1 VNARLLRWLPPAL
14 LLIVAL
20 NQHRLAWSEALTPW
34 CGGGFGM
41 FSTND
46 GRAARHVHAWAL
58 GPGTLTELIIP
69 AALARR
75 AENAGALPSDA
86 QLRSLARALGPY
98 ARASASGFE
107 APASIRI
114 DVFTTRY
121 DESTLAPS
129 GGLLRSA
136 EFAVDARP

>member
-1 VNARLLRWLPPAL
+1 VSSRILRWLPPSL
-14 LLIVAL
+14 LLVVAL
-20 NQHRLAWSEALTPW
+20 NQHRLAFSEALTPW

-58 GPGTLTELIIP
+58 GPGTQTELSFP
-69 AALARR
+69 PGLERRVEAAA
-75 AENAGALPSDA
+75 ALPSDA

-107 APASIRI
+107 APASIRV
-114 DVFTTRY
+114 DVFTTRF
-121 DESTLAPS
+121 DAATLAPS
-129 GGLLRSA
+129 GELLRSA
-136 EFAVDARP
+136 EYVDARP